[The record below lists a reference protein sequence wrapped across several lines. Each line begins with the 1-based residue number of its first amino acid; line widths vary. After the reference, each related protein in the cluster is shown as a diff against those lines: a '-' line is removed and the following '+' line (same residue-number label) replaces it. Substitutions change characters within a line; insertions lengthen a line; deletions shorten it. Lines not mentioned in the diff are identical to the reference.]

1 MRQSVEINLREG
13 REGRQLKGIVGVLVV
28 GRTAGRA

>member
-13 REGRQLKGIVGVLVV
+13 REGRKLKGVVGVVV
-28 GRTAGRA
+28 AGRTAGRA